1 MTDPEVVRLARDLEA
16 LSSRV
21 ADLETA
27 AVAGRAGRVAS
38 DDARPADP
46 APGPARD
53 ADTFWAL
60 EALRARLPGP
70 EEDVAVPGGAVV
82 FTGIADTA
90 NGRAEWQY
98 GQTTAALVE
107 SDEGTDEIVATQLAA
122 LGSPARVRLMREVL
136 SGRDTVADLVALEG
150 FGTTGQVY
158 HHVRTLTAAGWLRSA
173 GRSRFVVPP
182 ERVVPLLVILAA
194 VR

>member
-1 MTDPEVVRLARDLEA
+1 MTDLEVVRLARDLEA

-46 APGPARD
+46 APTLD

-70 EEDVAVPGGAVV
+70 EADVAVPGGAVV

-122 LGSPARVRLMREVL
+122 LGSPARVRLMREL
-136 SGRDTVADLVALEG
+136 LLGRDTVADLVALEG

-173 GRSRFVVPP
+173 GRSRFAVPP
-182 ERVVPLLVILAA
+182 ERVIPLLVILAA
-194 VR
+194 AR